1 MQESSSSNRDRA
13 TAMSSSSDWVVP
25 EIPAIQPPRTRRMST
40 KRAPYPAKRQQAPI
54 VQYAENDELPR
65 PPSARPPSAQRA
77 SWHAAGPP
85 APYYDSRLAI
95 PFHPSPYPPNDQAY
109 PAPPFDDERETEGN
123 WNGWNA
129 QPYDNP
135 AAHVADGPTASR
147 YPRSPPDEPPANYP
161 DSRRLG
167 SNDQITRSYRGGRPE
182 DSRPPLTR
190 PQSARPPRE
199 PWQVPQDSQFQR
211 PKNRDRSFSVEDRA
225 RNQPQE
231 AAFDSVSRHA
241 ASRISNTS
249 SMQTSTGETQF
260 QYRPITGTEFRLLR
274 LLPASMS
281 TIKCEI
287 LHASL
292 DTDPEIQKYTAISYA
307 WGDIEPNMKIEVDRC
322 SVLIT
327 PSLHGALKRLRQQD
341 KSIMV
346 WADALCI
353 DQKNKA
359 EQSQQI
365 SMMTS
370 IYGGA
375 ESVAVWLGDSGDNSD
390 LAIDLIQG
398 VFNSDNDGAVSR
410 IISAERF
417 TAHFTALVKLFER
430 EFWDRLWV
438 VQEILNAQMVTV
450 YCGNSSVSWEV
461 LQGASII
468 FQQHEKDLR
477 IQFPRGKTKGSRRGL
492 SYAHVLSS
500 CGPASLELLRVSP
513 EEEIISLLSVLRV
526 CRPKLAAEP
535 RDKVFGVLGI
545 LPAETSFHFPPNY
558 GSSLREVYTNVVD
571 LILHTTRRLDVI
583 CEAIYFPVYTSSVK
597 LPSWVPDWSHIPSTA
612 GLGTSYGFSAASEVD
627 AEFQFMDAP
636 HRSLLRI
643 SAIYLDQVDMRGIA
657 VGTFCSVDDYLMAF
671 LHWRAKLLSR
681 YLSSEGKTYNM
692 KKIDEAFCR
701 TLCLRQEPSLNLRH
715 SWTEICYHIFASLIR
730 DRLPHLRLDNE
741 LEKYLFI
748 EQELAPET
756 SRMLIQ
762 ENCASR
768 MEGRCFFTTKRGLM
782 GIGSGFMK
790 DGDIICVPLGCKTPI
805 IIRPEADSNQYRLI
819 GDAYVDK
826 YMDGKAVKE
835 WRSDRKKLISYVLQ

>member
-95 PFHPSPYPPNDQAY
+95 PFHPSPYPPSDQAY
-109 PAPPFDDERETEGN
+109 SAPPFDDERETEGN

-135 AAHVADGPTASR
+135 AAHAADGPAASR
-147 YPRSPPDEPPANYP
+147 YPRSPPDEPAANYP
-161 DSRRLG
+161 DSRRL
-167 SNDQITRSYRGGRPE
+167 NDQITRSYRGGRLE

-410 IISAERF
+410 IISAEGF

-612 GLGTSYGFSAASEVD
+612 GLGTSYGFNAASEVD

-643 SAIYLDQVDMRGIA
+643 SAIYLDQVDMRGVA

-681 YLSSEGKTYNM
+681 YSSSEGKTYNM
-692 KKIDEAFCR
+692 KEDR
-701 TLCLRQEPSLNLRH
+701 RSVLSH
-715 SWTEICYHIFASLIR
+715 SMSRAGALSKSPPL
-730 DRLPHLRLDNE
+730 LDGDFE

-748 EQELAPET
+748 DQELAPET
-756 SRMLIQ
+756 CRMLIQ

-835 WRSDRKKLISYVLQ
+835 WKSDRKKLISYVLQ